1 MMMWYG
7 GDWGSGGWILM
18 TVAMLVFWALVI
30 TAIVLFVRYLAS
42 QRPTN
47 TSPATTSRTAE
58 EVLAERYARGE
69 IDDDEYQRRLALL
82 RQNQ

>member
-7 GDWGSGGWILM
+7 STGGWGGLLLM
-18 TVAMLVFWALVI
+18 TIAMVPFWALII
-30 TAIVLFVRYLAS
+30 TAVVLIVRYLVS
-42 QRPTN
+42 QRPTD
-47 TSPATTSRTAE
+47 TSAGSARTPE

-82 RQNQ
+82 RQNR

>member
-7 GDWGSGGWILM
+7 SNGGWGGWLLM
-18 TVAMLVFWALVI
+18 TIAMVLFWALII
-30 TAIVLFVRYLAS
+30 TAVVLIVRYLVS
-42 QRPTN
+42 QRLTG
-47 TSPATTSRTAE
+47 TSAVSARTPE

-82 RQNQ
+82 RQNR